1 MLNPIA
7 MVKSVGLH
15 LLLGVVALYG
25 GALGMVANPHAP
37 IAPPAL
43 KVAGYGGNSAP
54 YLAATSGALT
64 INTTNAWGSS
74 HGGKMIFGGA
84 TGHHVAL
91 LKKAPKW
98 GVDFR
103 TARRI
108 SILRFDA
115 DGVIFLRDREVARD
129 KRVLRALAS
138 WLRECNVRG
147 NDGAHGQLFTGHRLA
162 DVRQLA
168 RRHHGVP
175 DARRLTGAARRLRRH
190 RLLRTRRRLPGVLA
204 LARRGGARG
213 ALAGGRQRCAFGGTG
228 GTGSVVIVGGNGGVG
243 GVSNGGTQGN
253 GGSAGTI
260 TLNAR

>member
-25 GALGMVANPHAP
+25 GALGMVATPHAP
-37 IAPPAL
+37 SAPPAL

-74 HGGKMIFGGA
+74 HGGKMIFGWA

-147 NDGAHGQLFTGHRLA
+147 NDGAMVTFSPGTGWPTSDSSLDGTMEFLMPGGSPSLRVDYDGIGYYEHGA
-162 DVRQLA
+162 DVYQAFLYWLDA
-168 RRHHGVP
+168 VVP
-175 DARRLTGAARRLRRH
+175 DAHLLASGSGGFDGNAGTGNVVMVGGAGAIGSGAA
-190 RLLRTRRRLPGVLA
+190 A
-204 LARRGGARG
+204 
-213 ALAGGRQRCAFGGTG
+213 AGP
-228 GTGSVVIVGGNGGVG
+228 
-243 GVSNGGTQGN
+243 
-253 GGSAGTI
+253 
-260 TLNAR
+260 LMLH